1 MLIAIVKRHRLAI
14 ESAIYGSIG
23 SFKKYKIRRSTL
35 KKSKQ
40 NASEKSDANSNTSNV
55 TTTATE
61 VAFFPRYSV
70 VNKSWKE
77 SKKKLAKTADTSDD
91 LKNEVPEKLNEE
103 DKPQNIDDSKKMES
117 VSVNK
122 SSKRSKLDKG
132 TDAMLQT
139 QTKKSVKMNLNTS
152 KQSLYEIISTLKF
165 KTQQQNLQQQQK
177 QQNSQQQ
184 IVVNKGAGLQT
195 SFYFHGGNLSSDG
208 SKYDL
213 TLARGLSK
221 KVEAQVHQPSHDVKE
236 KSVIEVEPESGSAP
250 SPQPLISDKNSSSS
264 ENIYS
269 FNTLR
274 EKCRLL
280 IANSKSFQH
289 KTRL

>member
-1 MLIAIVKRHRLAI
+1 MEREQEKISKTRWDIWRH
-14 ESAIYGSIG
+14 
-23 SFKKYKIRRSTL
+23 KKW
-35 KKSKQ
+35 KKSSRQ
-40 NASEKSDANSNTSNV
+40 
-55 TTTATE
+55 
-61 VAFFPRYSV
+61 
-70 VNKSWKE
+70 
-77 SKKKLAKTADTSDD
+77 
-91 LKNEVPEKLNEE
+91 LKEE
-103 DKPQNIDDSKKMES
+103 DKPQYVDKSKKTES
-117 VSVNK
+117 ISVNK
-122 SSKRSKLDKG
+122 SSKRSKLDKE
-132 TDAMLQT
+132 TDEVIET

-184 IVVNKGAGLQT
+184 TVGNKGAGLQT

-221 KVEAQVHQPSHDVKE
+221 KVEAQVHVDQPSHDVKE
-236 KSVIEVEPESGSAP
+236 KSVIEVEPELGSAP